1 MRTASVAE
9 PLTEAAPRGSAT
21 AVTITTSRPRLDPAE
36 RARLQRRARLLAWGG
51 NAWHVAE
58 FAIALGAGLAA
69 GSIALIGFGV
79 DSLIEVLA
87 GGVVVWLFTGNRIG
101 SHTAERRAQQAI
113 SISFGLLAAYIAI
126 ESLRTLAA
134 GHHPDASWVG
144 IALAAF
150 TAVTMPLLAR
160 AKRRVG
166 HALGSSATVSEAK
179 QTSLCAYL
187 SVALLVGLG
196 ANAVFG
202 LWWADPGAA
211 LVIAAI
217 AAREGIQSWRGEACA
232 DGCC

>member
-1 MRTASVAE
+1 MAE
-9 PLTEAAPRGSAT
+9 PFTESPRPPIT
-21 AVTITTSRPRLDPAE
+21 MVTISPSRPRLDPTE

-58 FAIALGAGLAA
+58 FAIALAA
-69 GSIALIGFGV
+69 GIAANSIALIGFGV

-87 GGVVVWLFTGNRIG
+87 GGVVVWLFTGSRIG
-101 SHTAERRAQQAI
+101 SHVAERRAQQAI
-113 SISFGLLAAYIAI
+113 SISFGLLAAYVAV

-134 GHHPDASWVG
+134 GNHPDASWVG
-144 IALAAF
+144 IALAGF
-150 TAVTMPLLAR
+150 TVVSMPLLAR

-166 HALGSSATVSEAK
+166 HALGSSATVSEAR

-202 LWWADPGAA
+202 LWWADPTAA

-217 AAREGIQSWRGEACA
+217 AAREGVQSWRGEACA

>member
-1 MRTASVAE
+1 MSIRQPPAFVQINRQ
-9 PLTEAAPRGSAT
+9 PRISDT
-21 AVTITTSRPRLDPAE
+21 E

-51 NAWHVAE
+51 NVWHVAE
-58 FAIALGAGLAA
+58 FAIALAAGIVA

-87 GGVVVWLFTGNRIG
+87 GGVVVWLFTGSRIG
-101 SHTAERRAQQAI
+101 SHTAERRAQEAI
-113 SISFGLLAAYIAI
+113 SISFGLLAVYVTVEA
-126 ESLRTLAA
+126 LRTLAA
-134 GHHPDASWVG
+134 GHHPDASWIG
-144 IALAAF
+144 IGLAAF

-166 HALGSSATVSEAK
+166 HALDSSATVSEAR

-202 LWWADPGAA
+202 LWWADPAA
-211 LVIAAI
+211 GLVIAAI
-217 AAREGIQSWRGEACA
+217 AAREGIQSWRGEACT

>member
-1 MRTASVAE
+1 MAE
-9 PLTEAAPRGSAT
+9 PLTQPGRSMST
-21 AVTITTSRPRLDPAE
+21 LVTITPARHRLDPAE

-51 NAWHVAE
+51 NVWHVAE
-58 FAIALGAGLAA
+58 FAIALAAGIAA
-69 GSIALIGFGV
+69 GSIALVGFGV

-87 GGVVVWLFTGNRIG
+87 GAVVVWLFTGGRIG
-101 SHTAERRAQQAI
+101 SAVAERRAQQAI
-113 SISFGLLAAYIAI
+113 SLSFLLLAVYVAV
-126 ESLRTLAA
+126 ESLRTLVA
-134 GHHPDASWVG
+134 GHHPDPSWVG
-144 IALAAF
+144 IGLAAF

-187 SVALLVGLG
+187 SVALLIGLG

-202 LWWADPGAA
+202 LWWADPAAA
-211 LVIAAI
+211 LVIAGI
-217 AAREGIQSWRGEACA
+217 AAREGVQSWRGEACA

>member
-1 MRTASVAE
+1 MAE
-9 PLTEAAPRGSAT
+9 PLTQPGRAIPAL
-21 AVTITTSRPRLDPAE
+21 VTITPARHRLAPAE

-58 FAIALGAGLAA
+58 FAIALAAGIAA
-69 GSIALIGFGV
+69 GSIALVGFGV

-87 GGVVVWLFTGNRIG
+87 GVVVVWLFTGRRVG
-101 SHTAERRAQQAI
+101 SAVAERRAQQAI
-113 SISFGLLAAYIAI
+113 SLSFLLLAVYVAV
-126 ESLRTLAA
+126 ESLRTLVA
-134 GHHPDASWVG
+134 GHHPDPSWIG
-144 IALAAF
+144 IGLAAF

-187 SVALLVGLG
+187 SVALLIGLG

-202 LWWADPGAA
+202 LWWADPAAA
-211 LVIAAI
+211 LVIAGI
-217 AAREGIQSWRGEACA
+217 AAREGVQSWRGEACA